1 MNYAKYFKMLKY
13 IFLFTNQILFQLNLN
28 VRN

>member
-13 IFLFTNQILFQLNLN
+13 IFLFITQIFFKLDLS